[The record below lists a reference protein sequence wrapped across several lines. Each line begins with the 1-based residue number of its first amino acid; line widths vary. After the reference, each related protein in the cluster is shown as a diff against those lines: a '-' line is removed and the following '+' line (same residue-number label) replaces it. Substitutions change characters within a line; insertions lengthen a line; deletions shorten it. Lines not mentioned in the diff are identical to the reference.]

1 MDETFE
7 ARIRNL
13 LIPIANIVELVKK
26 DYIFK
31 VPQEELY
38 ELSDIIQK
46 NSQKLIDIG
55 AEMDNINNL

>member
-1 MDETFE
+1 MEETFE

-46 NSQKLIDIG
+46 NIQKLIDIG
-55 AEMDNINNL
+55 AEMNSVNNL